1 MSFYRRFV
9 LPTLVDLACSAK
21 PIMRQRERVV
31 PMAQGRVL
39 EIGIGSGLNL
49 PYYQPERVTRL
60 WGLDPCP
67 VMRRRAERAAR
78 SLPIDVGLLDL
89 QGDEIPLERS
99 CVDTVVTTYTLCT
112 IPDTRAALEEMRR
125 VLAPGGRLVFCEHG
139 CAPDASVRRW
149 QKRLNPIWRRMGGG
163 CQLDRPIPQLI
174 EAGGF
179 RIREMQAS
187 YIQGWR
193 PASFNYWGTA
203 TRT

>member
-1 MSFYRRFV
+1 MYSRFL
-9 LPTLVDLACSAK
+9 LPTLVDFACSGK
-21 PIMRQRERVV
+21 PTMRQRERVI

-39 EIGIGSGLNL
+39 EVGIGSGLNL
-49 PYYQPERVTRL
+49 RYYRPERVTQL

-67 VMRRRAERAAR
+67 TMRGRAERAAR
-78 SLPIDVGLLDL
+78 TVPIGVELLDL
-89 QGDEIPLERS
+89 QDGQIPLEPG

-112 IPDTRAALEEMRR
+112 IPETRSALEEMRR
-125 VLAPGGRLVFCEHG
+125 VLTPGGNLIFCEHG
-139 CAPDASVRRW
+139 RAPDASVRRW
-149 QKRLNPIWRRMGGG
+149 QSRLNPIWRRMGGG

-203 TRT
+203 ART